1 MIVFG
6 SSADTPVKASTWM
19 YPTEKKA
26 LRAYCRQI
34 SQKSSGDQPWPI
46 KMTYI
51 APGHIHTPK
60 QDEKHPTRKKL
71 DCDYIASVVKWLLSQ
86 PDDVNISEICFDRK
100 V

>member
-1 MIVFG
+1 
-6 SSADTPVKASTWM
+6 
-19 YPTEKKA
+19 
-26 LRAYCRQI
+26 
-34 SQKSSGDQPWPI
+34 
-46 KMTYI
+46 MTYI